1 MSDAIQD
8 GSCRKALVPRASIE
22 ALYRHEANRLTRF
35 FSRRLRRGSEAQDLT
50 QDAFLRLA
58 RATIEGDPLP
68 YLRRIAHNLLVSRLR
83 QDARWGHIIAET
95 PYDEETQLAS
105 PPQQTQGIEADD
117 VKRQFQR
124 VIDQLPEKT
133 RRIYLMHR
141 LGGRTYSEIAE
152 EMDVHVKTV
161 EYHIASALK
170 ALLRGVDQI

>member
-8 GSCRKALVPRASIE
+8 GPSRKALVPRASIE

-50 QDAFLRLA
+50 QDAFVRLA
-58 RATIEGDPLP
+58 RASIEGDPLP
-68 YLRRIAHNLLVSRLR
+68 YLRRIAQNLLISRLR
-83 QDARWGHIIAET
+83 QDARWGRVIAET
-95 PYDEETQLAS
+95 LYDEETQLAS

-141 LGGRTYSEIAE
+141 LGGRTYNEIAE